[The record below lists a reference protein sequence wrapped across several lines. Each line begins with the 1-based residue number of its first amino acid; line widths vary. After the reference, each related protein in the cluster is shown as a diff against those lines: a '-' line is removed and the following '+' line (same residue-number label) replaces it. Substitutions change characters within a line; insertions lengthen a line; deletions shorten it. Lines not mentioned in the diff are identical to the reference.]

1 MTRIAYF
8 LKRAFLHLAR
18 SLTVTG
24 VTVGTVAV
32 VFLLLSVFA
41 LVGYNL
47 SLLAD
52 RLGEGLRLNVFLAD
66 DCDASARDAIRKRL
80 EESSKVSSV
89 VYISRAE
96 ALEKFKKRLGA
107 RAVVLDG
114 LQNPVPA
121 SLQATF
127 ISTERNPASI
137 GELAQKVVNLPG
149 VEDVQYG
156 QAWLDKFFRFVG
168 TSRMLG
174 LVIGILVV
182 LAAGVIISN
191 TIRLSVFARR
201 EEIQILKL
209 VGATDGF
216 IKAPF
221 YIEGILLGLLGA
233 AIGTLI
239 AWAAFIFLVSN
250 VFVSAGLA
258 TVRMGISFLP
268 LPAVGAIVLTGGFL
282 GALGTVSSLWR
293 YMKV

>member
-1 MTRIAYF
+1 M
-8 LKRAFLHLAR
+8 AR
-18 SLTVTG
+18 SLSVTG
-24 VTVGTVAV
+24 VTIGTVAV
-32 VFLLLSVFA
+32 VFLLLGVFA
-41 LVGYNL
+41 LVGYNM

-66 DCDASARDAIRKRL
+66 DCSLGQREEIRKRL
-80 EESSKVSSV
+80 DESNKVSSV
-89 VYISRAE
+89 IYLSRAE
-96 ALEKFKKRLGA
+96 ALEIFTRRLGA
-107 RAVVLDG
+107 RAAVLDG
-114 LQNPVPA
+114 VQNPVPA

-127 ISTERNPASI
+127 VPAARNPAEI

-156 QAWLDKFFRFVG
+156 QAWLERFFQFVG

-191 TIRLSVFARR
+191 TIRLSVYARR

-216 IKAPF
+216 IKTPF

-233 AIGTLI
+233 ALGTLI
-239 AWAAFIFLVSN
+239 AWAAFVFLVPG
-250 VFVSAGLA
+250 VIMPAGLA
-258 TVRMGISFLP
+258 TARVGVSFLP
-268 LPAVGAIVLTGGFL
+268 LPVVGAIVLTGGFL
-282 GALGTVSSLWR
+282 GTLGTMSSLWR
-293 YMKV
+293 HLKV